1 MVIHLETITAKITS
15 KLLTEMDGLIK
26 EGWYANRSEVIRD
39 AIRNLIERKK
49 LIRLE
54 TAVEED
60 VEWGLYGK

>member
-1 MVIHLETITAKITS
+1 MVIHLETIAAKITS
-15 KLLTEMDGLIK
+15 KLVAEMDGLIK

-39 AIRNLIERKK
+39 AVRNLIERKK
-49 LIRLE
+49 LAKLE

>member
-1 MVIHLETITAKITS
+1 MVIHLETIAAKITS
-15 KLLTEMDGLIK
+15 KLLTEMDELIK

-49 LIRLE
+49 LLRLE

>member
-1 MVIHLETITAKITS
+1 MVIPMETIAAKITS

-26 EGWYANRSEVIRD
+26 EGWYSNRSEVIRD

-49 LIRLE
+49 LVRLE
-54 TAVEED
+54 TAIEED